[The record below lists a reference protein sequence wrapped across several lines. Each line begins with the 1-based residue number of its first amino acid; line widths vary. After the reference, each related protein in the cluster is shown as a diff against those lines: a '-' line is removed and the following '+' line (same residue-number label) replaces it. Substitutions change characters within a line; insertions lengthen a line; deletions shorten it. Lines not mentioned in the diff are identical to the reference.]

1 MARWK
6 QRGKSATVKKNFKK
20 LPLDEINKKLKEEA
34 IDLKRQQSQAY
45 ELSRFEFLYRQ
56 AMMQER
62 IKREKIK
69 EAERIRN
76 EDELKDAPFMP
87 DINKK
92 SLQLARDIPTLK
104 DRTAELIENDRL
116 RNIDQRNSSFKKMS
130 RDLSTNKKVVA
141 SKSSKKTVLD
151 PEDYC
156 NFFNKNMEW
165 LNHKM
170 GKLDYLQSEKK
181 KKEDSDY
188 HKDCGRYQRRY
199 RGTGDANDSLDSY
212 YEHCKQSSLA
222 HPEDNDLGTVQKKLT
237 FLDEAEEPEEQS
249 AHTSDKGDEA
259 AQASKLEPLP
269 AARQRA
275 PAEEKENK
283 PAVDNV
289 PLEDRLMW
297 EPQSS
302 AQEKELVGALLNDL
316 KDIRASMQ
324 LAAGSR
330 E

>member
-6 QRGKSATVKKNFKK
+6 QRGKSATFKKNFKK
-20 LPLDEINKKLKEEA
+20 LPLDEINKKLKDEA
-34 IDLKRQQSQAY
+34 VDLKRQQSQAY

-76 EDELKDAPFMP
+76 EDELKDASFMP
-87 DINKK
+87 DINKR
-92 SLQLARDIPTLK
+92 SLLLARDVPTLK

-116 RNIDQRNSSFKKMS
+116 RNIDQRNSSFKKVS
-130 RDLSTNKKVVA
+130 RDLSTNKKAVG

-151 PEDYC
+151 PEDYG

-165 LNHKM
+165 LHHKM
-170 GKLDYLQSEKK
+170 NKIDYLQSEKK
-181 KKEDSDY
+181 KKEDHDFY
-188 HKDCGRYQRRY
+188 KDCGRYQRRFK
-199 RGTGDANDSLDSY
+199 GTGDVNDTLDSY
-212 YEHCKQSSLA
+212 YEHCKLNNLA
-222 HPEDNDLGTVQKKLT
+222 HAEDNLGTVEKKLT
-237 FLDEAEEPEEQS
+237 FLDEAEELEQRS
-249 AHTSDKGDEA
+249 DQTSDKEDDDL
-259 AQASKLEPLP
+259 QASNLQPQP
-269 AARQRA
+269 AARQRT
-275 PAEEKENK
+275 PEEEKENK
-283 PAVDNV
+283 SAVDNL
-289 PLEDRLMW
+289 PLEDRLVW

-302 AQEKELVGALLNDL
+302 AKEKELVGALLNDL

-330 E
+330 A

>member
-6 QRGKSATVKKNFKK
+6 QRGKSATIKKGYKR
-20 LPLDEINKKLKEEA
+20 LPLDEINKKLKDEA
-34 IDLKRQQSQAY
+34 VDLKRQQSQAY

-87 DINKK
+87 DINKR
-92 SLQLARDIPTLK
+92 SVLLAQNTPTLK

-116 RNIDQRNSSFKKMS
+116 RNIDQRNSSYKKLS
-130 RDLSTNKKVVA
+130 RDLSTNKKVAA

-151 PEDYC
+151 PEDYG

-170 GKLDYLQSEKK
+170 SKLDYLQSEKK

-188 HKDCGRYQRRY
+188 FNACGQYQRRY
-199 RGTGDANDSLDSY
+199 KGSSDANDTLNSY
-212 YEHCKQSSLA
+212 YEHCKHRRFA
-222 HPEDNDLGTVQKKLT
+222 DPEDDLGTVEKKLT
-237 FLDEAEEPEEQS
+237 FLDEDDEEQNRS
-249 AHTSDKGDEA
+249 AHTSDKEDDA
-259 AQASKLEPLP
+259 VQASNLEQQPIN
-269 AARQRA
+269 RQQT

-283 PAVDNV
+283 PAADNL
-289 PLEDRLMW
+289 PLEDRLVW
-297 EPQSS
+297 EPLSS
-302 AQEKELVGALLNDL
+302 TKEKELVGALLNDL
-316 KDIRASMQ
+316 KDIRASMNIV
-324 LAAGSR
+324 AGR
-330 E
+330 PA